1 MRTTRNTHPA
11 ETLAALLTLTLLALC
26 LLAVLLAGAGTCRRL
41 TERGRASGDSR
52 TAAQYLATRVRQ
64 ADAAGTVSLEPFGT
78 GNALVLE
85 EAGCR
90 TWVYCYDGWLRELFT
105 AEDAAVAPEDGE
117 RLLEAES
124 LTFSWQEGCLT
135 ADITAGGTPETVIL
149 GLRSGGEAAP

>member
-1 MRTTRNTHPA
+1 M
-11 ETLAALLTLTLLALC
+11 LAALLTLTLLALC

-105 AEDAAVAPEDGE
+105 AEDAAVALEDGE

>member
-90 TWVYCYDGWLRELFT
+90 TWVYCHDGWLRELFT
-105 AEDAAVAPEDGE
+105 AGEGTFAPEDGE

-124 LTFSWQEGCLT
+124 LALSWQAGCLT
-135 ADITAGGTPETVIL
+135 ADIDVGGLPETVVL
-149 GLRSGGEAAP
+149 YLRSGEEAAP